1 MEIDSLSF
9 SGGALKGISFI
20 GALKWLE
27 LNNILPA
34 VKFISGTSAGALFGL
49 MVSLG
54 YTYSEVRSII
64 LKLDLYRLED
74 IELNTFFEEYGVA
87 TGVKIENFIRAIL
100 KKKGFSKD
108 ITFAELHAATGLTV
122 SFLCCKLND
131 CSQVVFNHESTPDF
145 KVSTACKISMSIP
158 ILWKCNKVGDDYLV
172 DGCFSRNL
180 PIHLHDPKSTL
191 GFYLL
196 SPDKPVAIASF
207 TDYILQINS
216 SIFKKGQVLEI
227 ENSLSKGYVF
237 VQLTSDSSSFNVDM
251 SREEKMRII
260 DRGYDECVLFF
271 DKKQLSKDSS
281 RFQ

>member
-1 MEIDSLSF
+1 MNIDSLSF

-27 LNNILPA
+27 LNSILQN
-34 VKFISGTSAGALFGL
+34 VKFISGTSVGAVFGL

-54 YTYSEVRSII
+54 YTYREVQSII
-64 LKLDLYRLED
+64 LKLDFYRLED

-87 TGVKIENFIRAIL
+87 VGVKIENFIKAIL

-131 CSQVVFNHESTPDF
+131 CSQVVFNHENTPNF

-180 PIHLHDPKSTL
+180 PIHLHDPKTTL

-196 SPDKPVAIASF
+196 SPDNPVAIASF

-216 SIFKKGQVLEI
+216 SVFKKGQVLEI
-227 ENSLSKGYVF
+227 ENSLSKGYIF
-237 VQLTSDSSSFNVDM
+237 VQLTSNGSSIDM
-251 SREEKMRII
+251 SREEKTRII

-271 DKKQLSKDSS
+271 DDKTQQ
-281 RFQ
+281 RFK